1 MAGVYKCI
9 LEVQSYRYIIDQSR
23 AMTGIKFTAADINIS
38 FLCPELL

>member
-1 MAGVYKCI
+1 MYFGSTEYGYI
-9 LEVQSYRYIIDQSR
+9 IVQSG